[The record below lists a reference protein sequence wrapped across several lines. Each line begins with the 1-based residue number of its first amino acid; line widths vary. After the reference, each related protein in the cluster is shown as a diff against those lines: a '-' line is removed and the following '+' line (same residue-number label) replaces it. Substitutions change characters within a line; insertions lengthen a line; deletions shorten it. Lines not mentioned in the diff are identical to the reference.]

1 MSYERLRAEA
11 AERSGV
17 AGGKAA
23 LPPHTSALCAM
34 VRRAEAPRCPARDGP
49 TSLPEHPPAVLCQAA
64 STVATLVTNPVDVIK
79 TRLQTLPAQAAGAE
93 AAAVTSLGIRSG
105 GAIAVAASLLRKEG
119 LRALWAG
126 TLARVLSVAPG
137 SAISFFAFE
146 SLKAMIVQ

>member
-1 MSYERLRAEA
+1 MPN
-11 AERSGV
+11 V
-17 AGGKAA
+17 
-23 LPPHTSALCAM
+23 T
-34 VRRAEAPRCPARDGP
+34 
-49 TSLPEHPPAVLCQAA
+49 EHPPAVLCQAA

-79 TRLQTLPAQAAGAE
+79 TRLQTLPAQAAGAD

-146 SLKAMIVQ
+146 SLKAMIVHQ